1 MTLLK
6 ACRAGIAAE
15 GRILIIEQL
24 VPEKVEPGMV
34 HLMDLNMLVM
44 TGGLERTAKEYE
56 TLLGR
61 AGFRVTRVLP
71 TAGPF
76 GLVEAKPA

>member
-1 MTLLK
+1 MKFLMTYAQRPGAPPPTPEQMAKLG
-6 ACRAGIAAE
+6 AYTQRNIAS
-15 GRILIIEQL
+15 G
-24 VPEKVEPGMV
+24 VV
-34 HLMDLNMLVM
+34 VM

-76 GLVEAKPA
+76 GLVEARPA